1 MDISIIVPIYKGKKY
16 INDIVNQIEKCVK
29 KLDGQQVELLLVND
43 YPKDILENQKSK
55 LISIRVFN
63 TDKNLGIHGARIKGI
78 RFCEGKYILMLDQ
91 DDRISDN
98 YLKSQMKV
106 ISDGNADA
114 VICRA
119 RENGRS
125 IYNVSNPFER
135 TVDINYMYTG
145 GNAIVSPGQVLLK
158 KESISQMWLENILTH
173 SGADDWFL
181 WLCMFAEGKRMVL
194 NDEELYEH
202 VISGNNFSW
211 NSEEM
216 IQSENEIYDFFD
228 KRGICDKILLA
239 EFKRLIE
246 HEQIRYIKILEKYR
260 RLYLLYD
267 RWMYNVIKKEQ
278 LTEFLY
284 KQGNTKVAIYGMGEL
299 GQQVAMDLTRDDR
312 IILEAIIDMNADYI
326 DSDFKLVTLDKFQE
340 SVDLIIVTVACPSND
355 LVNKI
360 KRKTCTSVITFDE
373 LLASWERA

>member
-16 INDIVNQIEKCVK
+16 INDIVNQVEKCVK

>member
-63 TDKNLGIHGARIKGI
+63 TDKNLGIQGARIKGI

-239 EFKRLIE
+239 E
-246 HEQIRYIKILEKYR
+246 
-260 RLYLLYD
+260 
-267 RWMYNVIKKEQ
+267 
-278 LTEFLY
+278 
-284 KQGNTKVAIYGMGEL
+284 
-299 GQQVAMDLTRDDR
+299 
-312 IILEAIIDMNADYI
+312 
-326 DSDFKLVTLDKFQE
+326 S
-340 SVDLIIVTVACPSND
+340 
-355 LVNKI
+355 
-360 KRKTCTSVITFDE
+360 TSK
-373 LLASWERA
+373 

>member
-16 INDIVNQIEKCVK
+16 INDIVNQIENCVK
-29 KLDGQQVELLLVND
+29 NLDGQQVELLLVND
-43 YPKDILENQKSK
+43 YPEDILENQKSK

-63 TDKNLGIHGARIKGI
+63 TDRNLGIQGARIKGI
-78 RFCEGKYILMLDQ
+78 RLCEGKYILMLDQ
-91 DDRISDN
+91 DDRISED
-98 YLKSQMKV
+98 YLKSQLRV

-119 RENGRS
+119 SENGRS
-125 IYNVSNPFER
+125 IYNVTNPFER
-135 TVDINYMYTG
+135 TVDIKYMYAE
-145 GNAIVSPGQVLLK
+145 GNAIVSPGQVLIK
-158 KESISQMWLENILTH
+158 KDSISQMWLENILAH

-202 VISGNNFSW
+202 VISGDNFSW

-216 IQSENEIYDFFD
+216 IQSEGEIYDFFA
-228 KRGICDKILLA
+228 KNGTCGKTLLSG
-239 EFKRLIE
+239 FKRLIE

-267 RWMYNVIKKEQ
+267 RWMDNVIKKEQ
-278 LTEFLY
+278 LTDFLY
-284 KQGNTKVAIYGMGEL
+284 KQGNTKIAIYGMGKL
-299 GQQVAMDLTRDDR
+299 GQQLAMDLTRDER
-312 IILEAIIDMNADYI
+312 INLEAIIDMNADYI
-326 DSDFKLVTLDKFQE
+326 DSDFRLVTLERFQE
-340 SVDLIIVTVACPSND
+340 SVDLIIVTVAYPSND

-360 KRKTCTSVITFDE
+360 KKKTCTSVITFDE